1 MGHATASL
9 SLGQLAV
16 RFGCGL
22 RGDPD
27 RAVDSVATLAGGPGS
42 LGVLANPAL
51 LAELAATPGQSPR
64 PIPNPEPRHPPCAP
78 KNGFPS

>member
-1 MGHATASL
+1 V

-42 LGVLANPAL
+42 LGFLANPAL
-51 LAELAATPGQSPR
+51 LAVLPGLASRYCSRIDLHQ
-64 PIPNPEPRHPPCAP
+64 
-78 KNGFPS
+78 